1 MRAGLLPLQRRVF
14 ALFWGA
20 GLVSDAGTWLQLV
33 TIGWLVAYDSGKAS
47 QTVLIAAAT
56 FAPQGIGSP
65 IGGLLADRYD
75 RRRLLL
81 WTLGLQTL
89 VSLILTGALAS
100 GVRDAGVLALDSLLL
115 AKHHG
120 AASGKMLQ
128 PS

>member
-1 MRAGLLPLQRRVF
+1 M
-14 ALFWGA
+14 
-20 GLVSDAGTWLQLV
+20 
-33 TIGWLVAYDSGKAS
+33 AYDSGKAS